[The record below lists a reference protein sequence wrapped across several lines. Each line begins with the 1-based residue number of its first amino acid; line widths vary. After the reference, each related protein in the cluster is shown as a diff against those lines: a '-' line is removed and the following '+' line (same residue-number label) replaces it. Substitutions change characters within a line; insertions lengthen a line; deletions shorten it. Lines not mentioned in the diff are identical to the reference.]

1 MKRMAL
7 EKQKILRINCPG
19 YGQQSY
25 FSVNCAQ
32 PLYEYSAIVVNPISI
47 LHLFDK
53 DPDLLRQIEEAQI
66 DGASSFSAKSDKLIE
81 SLNSELDTRMA
92 EMVKFLEQGGLLV
105 YFLCRPFSVQGP
117 KVAMDNYSWLDV
129 LAPDKPNEKNERHMA
144 SVSHGKNI
152 ELTAEGQPSPFSR
165 YIKQA
170 GMEWTTLIRAENLTE
185 GYTALATAG
194 PNKCVSA
201 YLNAGEQGGTVV
213 FLPAP
218 YAPQFD
224 DTLISCLELWDNR
237 RPAASSSS
245 APAQPAYDAP
255 AASMPIADPEP
266 VASSEPEWEP
276 QVTDEPTAVEST
288 PEPEST
294 APPVSSEPP
303 PTYPTPDLDWSTPPE
318 ADRIPVAQESSAP
331 SEEPP
336 EIPPNHVDEF
346 EHKAAAPPEH
356 PLTGA
361 GEEIVPKAKDL
372 IEKMEEI
379 SKSSTPEWCQ
389 KYSFADLERMRDEL
403 RDLNDVI
410 RQTQEKIEKVEG
422 RIRSMEGLKNS
433 LLAADGDDLY
443 NACSKVFEQL
453 GWKVKP
459 ATGAKN
465 EFWLMEDDST
475 TSIVRIIRTPS
486 RPKSAD
492 VAQLAESIIAY
503 WGEHEEE
510 PKGVLL
516 ASTYANRPPVER
528 TEEDYTDA
536 IAEFAQKKN
545 LCLITSLQL
554 LSIYRDLEGGSA
566 TAKDL
571 KEQILSTSG
580 RLQGFSIEQK
590 MAATAT

>member
-1 MKRMAL
+1 MAL

-25 FSVNCAQ
+25 FSANCTP
-32 PLYEYSAIVVNPISI
+32 PLYEYSAILVNPISI

-81 SLNSELDTRMA
+81 SLNSELDARMA

-129 LAPDKPNEKNERHMA
+129 LAPDRQHEKNERHMA

-152 ELTAEGQPSPFSR
+152 ELTAEGQASPFSR

-170 GMEWTTLIRAENLTE
+170 GMEWTTLIRAENLTD

-218 YAPQFD
+218 YSPQFD
-224 DTLISCLELWDNR
+224 DTLVSCLELWESR
-237 RPAASSSS
+237 RPAGSASSQ
-245 APAQPAYDAP
+245 PAQAANEAP
-255 AASMPIADPEP
+255 KASTPISAAEPESAASA
-266 VASSEPEWEP
+266 EPEWTP
-276 QVTDEPTAVEST
+276 ADVESPAAT
-288 PEPEST
+288 SSQAEPFST
-294 APPVSSEPP
+294 APAMEAEPQ
-303 PTYPTPDLDWSTPPE
+303 TYSQPDLDWSTPPE
-318 ADRIPVAQESSAP
+318 AESEPASPESSPAA
-331 SEEPP
+331 STQEPP
-336 EIPPNHVDEF
+336 AAPEQHQERF
-346 EHKAAAPPEH
+346 EHKAAAAPEQ
-356 PLTGA
+356 LQTGA

-379 SKSSTPEWCQ
+379 SKSSVPDWCQ

-403 RDLNDVI
+403 KDLNDAI
-410 RQTQEKIEKVEG
+410 RLTQEKIEKVEG

-443 NACSKVFEQL
+443 SACSKVFEQL
-453 GWKVKP
+453 GWKVKAAP
-459 ATGAKN
+459 GAKD
-465 EFWLMEDDST
+465 EFWLMEGDST

-492 VAQLAESIIAY
+492 VAQLAESIISY

-516 ASTYANRPPVER
+516 ASTYANRPPIER

-536 IAEFAQKKN
+536 IADFAKKKN

-566 TAKDL
+566 TPTDL
-571 KEQILSTSG
+571 REQILSTSG
-580 RLQGFSIEQK
+580 RLPGFSIEAK
-590 MAATAT
+590 LAATAS